1 MEDDTKIPP
10 TNTCLTIISI
20 ISLFAVVH
28 RLPMCL
34 QIGFSAKSLAALRT
48 SVHLHHARM
57 FFLSV
62 AKQGSLGLE
71 KFAAIGAS

>member
-1 MEDDTKIPP
+1 M
-10 TNTCLTIISI
+10 NTRK
-20 ISLFAVVH
+20 LFAIVQG
-28 RLPMCL
+28 LPMCL

-62 AKQGSLGLE
+62 AKQGSLGFE